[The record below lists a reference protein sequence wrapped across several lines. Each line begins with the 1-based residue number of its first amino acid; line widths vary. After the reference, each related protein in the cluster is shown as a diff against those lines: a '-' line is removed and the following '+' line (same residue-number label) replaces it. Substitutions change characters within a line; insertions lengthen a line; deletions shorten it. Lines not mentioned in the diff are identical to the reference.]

1 MEKEETLKEVK
12 KEEKV
17 KAKKSKNADFEKLQN
32 EYNLLN
38 DKFLRTFAEM
48 QNVKRRSEEEI
59 SRVRRYEAEGFIVK
73 LLDIVD
79 DFERAISVKSDN
91 LDTKK
96 FMDGFEMIYAA
107 LIGIIHAQGVTEIIC
122 LDEEFNPEIAQ
133 AVLTEKLEDKKEGI
147 VIDVLQKGYIYN
159 GKVIRPAMVKVSE

>member
-1 MEKEETLKEVK
+1 MEKEVK

-17 KAKKSKNADFEKLQN
+17 KAKKKNNAELEKLQN

-48 QNVKRRSEEEI
+48 QNIKRRSDEEI
-59 SRVRRYEAEGFIVK
+59 SKIRRYEAEGFIIK

-79 DFERAISVKSDN
+79 DFERAISVKSENADI
-91 LDTKK
+91 KK

-107 LIGIIHAQGVTEIIC
+107 LVGIIHAQGITEINC
-122 LDEEFNPEIAQ
+122 LNEVFNPEVAQ
-133 AVLTEKLEDKKEGI
+133 AVLTEKIEDKEEGI
-147 VIDVLQKGYIYN
+147 VIDVLQKGYNYN